1 MASTGPDRAHSCRP
15 RSFSRVST
23 VPITRLPMT
32 RSSPCSAPPSNQPPT
47 HRCPRKDDSPAS
59 RGSHQLATDNQNH
72 GARAAIREPWRPGR
86 NASEVTARTRTAIHN
101 RSRRLFTAPRR
112 TASPRTMSRRDPGPG
127 GRVRVRLPRR
137 RPGSGGLR
145 EMVRRSVAVILRDG
159 LAETRH
165 PRPADSCRTPPD
177 IHPSGPA
184 TAAVPLRPWSGV
196 PLLLR
201 AKAP

>member
-72 GARAAIREPWRPGR
+72 GARAAIREPWQPGR

-101 RSRRLFTAPRR
+101 RSRRLSRCRVERRHRRQCPDAIQGPRR
-112 TASPRTMSRRDPGPG
+112 SRSTSDSPSP
-127 GRVRVRLPRR
+127 VWWSAR
-137 RPGSGGLR
+137 RPGVGPPVTVIICGEVAGA
-145 EMVRRSVAVILRDG
+145 EMVASTSCFGRQHRPGSPSKARNPNRLRTQACALRHRRQ
-159 LAETRH
+159 
-165 PRPADSCRTPPD
+165 
-177 IHPSGPA
+177 
-184 TAAVPLRPWSGV
+184 
-196 PLLLR
+196 
-201 AKAP
+201 